1 MLFANV
7 LIDCMPD
14 MTSKAPQ
21 INIEVACATKARQ
34 MVISLRVP
42 DGTRLAEAVALSGI
56 TDEFPDLD
64 ITASKMGIY
73 GQVES
78 KDRILADGDRVEIYR
93 PLLISPR
100 QARLNRAATSKQNAV
115 AAKQN
120 NGN

>member
-1 MLFANV
+1 
-7 LIDCMPD
+7 MPD

-34 MVISLRVP
+34 MVISLQVP

-64 ITASKMGIY
+64 ITTSKMGIY